1 MNESSKEEK
10 MKKQIC
16 FQAIGWV
23 ENQFKER
30 TAPDIISA
38 EVSRIIIKEDL
49 VLGLQGLAVGDQIM
63 VLFHFDRSEGYG
75 LLQHPRG
82 DRSRPARGVF
92 TLSSPNRPNAIG
104 VTVVDLLAIEG
115 NVLTVRG
122 LDAIDGTPV
131 IDIKPS

>member
-1 MNESSKEEK
+1 MLKDENK

-30 TAPDIISA
+30 TAPDTISA
-38 EVSRIIIKEDL
+38 EVSHIVLREDL
-49 VLGLQGLAVGDQIM
+49 VLGLQGLEVGEQIM
-63 VLFHFDRSEGYG
+63 VLFHFDRSEGYE
-75 LLQHPRG
+75 LLQYPRG
-82 DRSRPARGVF
+82 DRSRPERGVF
-92 TLSSPNRPNAIG
+92 ALRSPNRPNGIG
-104 VTVVDLLAIEG
+104 VTVVDLLAIDG